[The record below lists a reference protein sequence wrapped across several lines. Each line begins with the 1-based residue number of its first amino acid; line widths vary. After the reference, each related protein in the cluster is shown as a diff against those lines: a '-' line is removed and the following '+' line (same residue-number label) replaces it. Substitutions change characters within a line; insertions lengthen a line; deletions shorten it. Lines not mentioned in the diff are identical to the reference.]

1 MRPYPTVI
9 AAVALL
15 AAAGGTSAGSD
26 QVADYQRCAAC
37 HLPTGEGIPGA
48 FPPLKGRVANIA
60 ASDEGRSYL
69 VSVVNAGLMGSI
81 TVNGVP
87 YMGVM
92 PAQGSSYD
100 AAGISDVLNYSV
112 QVIDEA
118 NVQPGW
124 KAFSAEEVTEL
135 LKANATA
142 TSQSNGKLREALLE
156 QYPALQ

>member
-1 MRPYPTVI
+1 MAVLALS
-9 AAVALL
+9 AANAI
-15 AAAGGTSAGSD
+15 SSEPD
-26 QVADYQRCAAC
+26 KADYQRCAAC

-81 TVNGVP
+81 TVDGVS

-100 AAGISDVLNYSV
+100 AAAISDVLNHSV
-112 QVIDEA
+112 QVIDQA

-135 LKANATA
+135 LKANSTA
-142 TSQSNGKLREALLE
+142 TSQSNGKLREALLQ

>member
-1 MRPYPTVI
+1 MRPHLLVGAI
-9 AAVALL
+9 ALL
-15 AAAGGTSAGSD
+15 AANAISSESGT
-26 QVADYQRCAAC
+26 ADYQRCAAC

-48 FPPLKGRVANIA
+48 FPPLKGRVAKIA

-81 TVNGVP
+81 TVDGIS

-100 AAGISDVLNYSV
+100 AAGISDVLNHSV
-112 QVIDEA
+112 QVLDQA
-118 NVQPGW
+118 NVQPDW

>member
-1 MRPYPTVI
+1 MR
-9 AAVALL
+9 AQLL
-15 AAAGGTSAGSD
+15 IGIFGLLLVGSASAETGE
-26 QVADYQRCAAC
+26 ADYQRCSAC

-48 FPPLKGRVANIA
+48 FPPIKGRVANIA

-69 VSVVNAGLMGSI
+69 VSVVTAGLMGSI
-81 TVNGVP
+81 TVDGVS

-100 AAGISDVLNYSV
+100 AAGISNVLNYSV
-112 QVIDEA
+112 QVLDKA
-118 NVQPGW
+118 NVQPEW
-124 KAFSAEEVTEL
+124 KAFSAEEVAEL
-135 LKANATA
+135 LKANSTA

>member
-1 MRPYPTVI
+1 MRTCLLIGAVTLF
-9 AAVALL
+9 AANAI
-15 AAAGGTSAGSD
+15 SSEPD
-26 QVADYQRCAAC
+26 KADYQRCAAC

-48 FPPLKGRVANIA
+48 FPPLKGRVAKIA

-81 TVNGVP
+81 TVDGIS

-100 AAGISDVLNYSV
+100 AAGISDVLNHSV
-112 QVIDEA
+112 QVLDQA
-118 NVQPGW
+118 NVQPDW

-156 QYPALQ
+156 KYPELQ

>member
-1 MRPYPTVI
+1 MRPHLIVI
-9 AAVALL
+9 GAVALL
-15 AAAGGTSAGSD
+15 VASGASAGSGEA
-26 QVADYQRCAAC
+26 ADYQRCTAC

-48 FPPLKGRVANIA
+48 FPPLKGRVADIA

-112 QVIDEA
+112 QVIDQE

-124 KAFSAEEVTEL
+124 KPFSAEEVTEL

-156 QYPALQ
+156 QYPELQ

>member
-1 MRPYPTVI
+1 MKARLLIGVFGLLL
-9 AAVALL
+9 VA
-15 AAAGGTSAGSD
+15 SASADTGE
-26 QVADYQRCAAC
+26 ADYQRCSAC

-60 ASDEGRSYL
+60 ASDEGRSFL

-81 TVNGVP
+81 TVDGIS

-100 AAGISDVLNYSV
+100 AAGLSSVLNYTV
-112 QVIDEA
+112 QVIDKE
-118 NVQPGW
+118 NMQPDW
-124 KAFSAEEVTEL
+124 RPFSAEEVADLTE
-135 LKANATA
+135 ANAAA
-142 TSQSNGKLREALLE
+142 TSQSNGKMRAALLE

>member
-1 MRPYPTVI
+1 MRPHLTVI
-9 AAVALL
+9 AVIALL
-15 AAAGGTSAGSD
+15 AAVNVSAGSD

-48 FPPLKGRVANIA
+48 FPPLTGRVAKIA

-112 QVIDEA
+112 QVIDQE

-124 KAFSAEEVTEL
+124 KAFSTEEVTEL
-135 LKANATA
+135 LKANAAA

-156 QYPALQ
+156 QYPELQ

>member
-1 MRPYPTVI
+1 MRLHACVGAVGFLI
-9 AAVALL
+9 ASSV
-15 AAAGGTSAGSD
+15 SAGSGE
-26 QVADYQRCAAC
+26 ADYQRCAAC

-69 VSVVNAGLMGSI
+69 VSVVTAGLMGSI
-81 TVNGVP
+81 TVDGVS

-92 PAQGSSYD
+92 PAQGASYD
-100 AAGISDVLNYSV
+100 AAGISNVLNYSV
-112 QVIDEA
+112 QVLDKA
-118 NVQPGW
+118 NVQPEW
-124 KAFSAEEVTEL
+124 KAFSAEEVAEL
-135 LKANATA
+135 LKANSTA

>member
-1 MRPYPTVI
+1 MRPHLTLI
-9 AAVALL
+9 ATVALL
-15 AAAGGTSAGSD
+15 AAANVSAGSD

-48 FPPLKGRVANIA
+48 FPPIKGRVAKIA

-81 TVNGVP
+81 TVDGIS

-112 QVIDEA
+112 QVIDQA

-124 KAFSAEEVTEL
+124 KPFSAEEVTQL
-135 LKANATA
+135 LKANAAA

-156 QYPALQ
+156 QYPELQ